1 MDILESEMN
10 IFYFYDCPVKSAE
23 AQPDKMLVKMPL
35 ETAQMLCTAHREL
48 DGDEYADKVGLY
60 KRAYWNHPCTVW
72 ARASKGNYEWL
83 YAHFLALGMEYAYRY
98 KREHASITKLGKAL
112 EKKPDNIYD
121 YNITLGDMPLTHPII
136 SKWNRTP
143 IAQCMPDQYKNED
156 PIKAY
161 RDYCIHE
168 KHYAKWEKGR
178 DKPKWWVKVKEELD
192 EAQAI
197 DDYYMSIAEVL

>member
-1 MDILESEMN
+1 MN
-10 IFYFYDCPVKSAE
+10 IFYFYDCPTKSAQ

-48 DGDEYADKVGLY
+48 DGDQYADKVGLY

-72 ARASKGNYEWL
+72 ARESSANYCWL
-83 YAHFLALGMEYAYRY
+83 YQHFIALGEEYTYRY
-98 KREHASITKLGKAL
+98 GKVHASIVNLSIPLATIPVGDGTWNHASYKL
-112 EKKPDNIYD
+112 
-121 YNITLGDMPLTHPII
+121 
-136 SKWNRTP
+136 SP

-156 PIKAY
+156 ATKAY
-161 RDYCIHE
+161 RDYCINE

-178 DKPKWWVKVKEELD
+178 DKPKWWVKEELD

-197 DDYYMSIAEVL
+197 DDYYMGLSDEH